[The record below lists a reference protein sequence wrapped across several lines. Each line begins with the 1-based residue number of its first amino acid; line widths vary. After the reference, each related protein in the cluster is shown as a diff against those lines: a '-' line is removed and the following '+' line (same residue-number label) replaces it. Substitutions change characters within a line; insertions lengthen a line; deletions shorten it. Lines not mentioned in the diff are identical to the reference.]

1 MQRMNGIFTYNN
13 GIPGHTMLPRTVKTF
28 IQIIS
33 ASEIYNWLVSQVA
46 E

>member
-1 MQRMNGIFTYNN
+1 MQRMNGIFTYKN
-13 GIPGHTMLPRTVKTF
+13 GIPGYNMLPRTVQMF

-33 ASEIYNWLVSQVA
+33 ASEIYNWLVSNVA